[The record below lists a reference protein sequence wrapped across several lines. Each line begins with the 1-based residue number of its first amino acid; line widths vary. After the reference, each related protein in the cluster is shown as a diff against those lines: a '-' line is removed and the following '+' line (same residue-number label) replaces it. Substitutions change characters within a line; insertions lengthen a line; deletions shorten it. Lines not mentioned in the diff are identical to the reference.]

1 MNSVILSKNPIK
13 EELQLIRLNAEKV
26 QASLSLSKRVRESHL
41 MVLATKG
48 PQRGSLLNW
57 VIQTILSFCYLLK
70 QAEEEFGILD
80 FLMKELLQFPVGQM
94 SSRAS
99 LGQQG
104 YDRFG
109 AATRWVTTYNDVKEE
124 TRKKRKGVLAELF
137 MR

>member
-1 MNSVILSKNPIK
+1 LNSVILSKNPIK

-109 AATRWVTTYNDVKEE
+109 AATR
-124 TRKKRKGVLAELF
+124 
-137 MR
+137 